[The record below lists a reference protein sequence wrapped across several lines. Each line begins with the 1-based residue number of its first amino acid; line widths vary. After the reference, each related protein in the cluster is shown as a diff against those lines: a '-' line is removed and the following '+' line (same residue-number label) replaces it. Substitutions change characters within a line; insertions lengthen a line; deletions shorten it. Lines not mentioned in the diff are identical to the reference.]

1 MKIKAKIK
9 GKDVIIEL
17 QPMDGLDFFDI
28 ETEFR
33 LGRIKF
39 SKFAQD
45 VIKECIAS
53 PVEARDINF
62 FNENPRLL
70 DKIVSKCMTI
80 SNMGLSK
87 EEEIE
92 IIEE

>member
-9 GKDVIIEL
+9 GKDVIFEL

-28 ETEFR
+28 ETEFK

-39 SKFAQD
+39 SQYAQAI
-45 VIKECIAS
+45 IKECIAN
-53 PVEARDINF
+53 PAEARDINF
-62 FNENPRLL
+62 FNENVKVL
-70 DKIVSKCMTI
+70 DKIIFQCGKI
-80 SNMGLSK
+80 SNVGLLK